1 MNKSKFILLILL
13 GVIVFELN
21 AKPRYRIETWVTNGE
36 RQYLP
41 QKRVWYRTNYFY
53 LPFKVW
59 KSGSYSFKYKSQAEE
74 IIENWK
80 ADEKAKKEWRKS
92 TFIEIK

>member
-1 MNKSKFILLILL
+1 MNKSKFILLMLL

-21 AKPRYRIETWVTNGE
+21 AKPKYRIETWVYRGATY
-36 RQYLP
+36 YLP

-59 KSGSYSFKYKSQAEE
+59 KSGAYPYTNQKAAEQ

-80 ADEKAKKEWRKS
+80 EDEKAKKEFKKS
-92 TFIEIK
+92 NYIQIG

>member
-1 MNKSKFILLILL
+1 MNKTKFILLILL
-13 GVIVFELN
+13 GAMVFELN
-21 AKPRYRIETWVTNGE
+21 AKPRYRIETWVVNGE

-41 QKRVWYRTNYFY
+41 QRREWYRTNYFY

-59 KSGSYSFKYKSQAEE
+59 YSGSYSFKYQSQAEQ

-80 ADEKAKKEWRKS
+80 QYEREKKEYRKS
-92 TFIEIK
+92 TYIEIK

>member
-13 GVIVFELN
+13 GAIVFELN
-21 AKPRYRIETWVTNGE
+21 AKPRYRIESWVVNGQ

-41 QKRVWYRTNYFY
+41 QRRVWYRTNYFY

-59 KSGSYSFKYKSQAEE
+59 QSGSYSFQYKEDAEQ

-80 ADEKAKKEWRKS
+80 QDEKEKKEYRKS